1 MQSFS
6 KKLEIRWADL
16 DPNFHVLHSKYFD
29 FGAYCRMAFLTEH
42 GITVQLMKEHHIGP
56 IIFREECLFKREIN
70 FGDEVTITLVL
81 DKVSGDHRKWTMS
94 HEIWINRDTLAA
106 VITLDGAWM
115 DTKARKVTVPP
126 DVFKKGI
133 EAIPKSKN
141 FNQ

>member
-1 MQSFS
+1 
-6 KKLEIRWADL
+6 
-16 DPNFHVLHSKYFD
+16 
-29 FGAYCRMAFLTEH
+29 MAFLTEH